1 VALAGTAAIAAL
13 NDGYRLASGAGALC
27 AFAAAMLG
35 AFLIPRRP
43 SVASAESAA
52 PAAT

>member
-13 NDGYRLASGAGALC
+13 NGYRLAFGAGALC
-27 AFAAAMLG
+27 ALAAAMLG